1 MKINPVGSEYQY
13 SRPVAPGEPVPRAD
27 IVARPGREKE
37 AQVQQQEQQLT
48 RDSLERAIEELNNT
62 SDFVGKRL
70 QFSIHE
76 ESERMQVFVIDN
88 KTQEVIKEIPPE
100 EFLKIVAR
108 IQEMV
113 GLLLDERV

>member
-1 MKINPVGSEYQY
+1 MKINPVGTEFQY
-13 SRPVAPGEPVPRAD
+13 FRTVAPAEPVPRAD
-27 IVARPGREKE
+27 RVTRPAKE
-37 AQVQQQEQQLT
+37 QEDQVQQEGQVT
-48 RDSLERAIEELNNT
+48 RDSLEKAIAELNKAT
-62 SDFVGKRL
+62 DFVDKRL
-70 QFSIHE
+70 RFSIHE

-100 EFLKIVAR
+100 EFLNIVAR

>member
-1 MKINPVGSEYQY
+1 MKINPVSSEFQVPRTVV
-13 SRPVAPGEPVPRAD
+13 STDPVPAAD
-27 IVARPGREKE
+27 RITRPGKEQE
-37 AQVQQQEQQLT
+37 AQVQQEQQVT
-48 RDSLERAIEELNNT
+48 RDSLEKAIAELNKAT
-62 SDFVGKRL
+62 DFVDKRL
-70 QFSIHE
+70 RFSIHE

-100 EFLKIVAR
+100 EFLNIVAR

>member
-1 MKINPVGSEYQY
+1 MKINPVGTEFQY
-13 SRPVAPGEPVPRAD
+13 FRTVAPAEPVPRAD
-27 IVARPGREKE
+27 RVTRPAKE
-37 AQVQQQEQQLT
+37 QEDQVQQEGQVT
-48 RDSLERAIEELNNT
+48 RRTLERAMEELNKAT
-62 SDFVGKRL
+62 YIVDKRL
-70 QFSIHE
+70 RFSIHE

-100 EFLKIVAR
+100 EFLNIVAR

>member
-1 MKINPVGSEYQY
+1 MKINPVGTEFQY
-13 SRPVAPGEPVPRAD
+13 SRTVAPAEPVPRAD
-27 IVARPGREKE
+27 RVTRPAKE
-37 AQVQQQEQQLT
+37 QEDQVQQEGQVT
-48 RDSLERAIEELNNT
+48 RDSLEKAIAELNKAT
-62 SDFVGKRL
+62 DFVDKRL

-76 ESERMQVFVIDN
+76 ERERMQVFVIDN

-100 EFLKIVAR
+100 EFLNIVAR

>member
-1 MKINPVGSEYQY
+1 MKINPVGSEFQL
-13 SRPVAPGEPVPRAD
+13 SRTVAPADPVPAAD
-27 IVARPGREKE
+27 RITRPGKE
-37 AQVQQQEQQLT
+37 QEDQVQQEGQVT
-48 RDSLERAIEELNNT
+48 RRTLERAMEELNKAT
-62 SDFVGKRL
+62 YIVDKRL
-70 QFSIHE
+70 RFSIHE

-100 EFLKIVAR
+100 EFLNIVAR